1 MQYTVESGDSISI
14 IARDI
19 VGDISRWP
27 EIAAIN
33 NLAQP
38 YVIYPG
44 QVLEVPDP
52 GTIQTGPATAAPP
65 APGAPAA
72 AGVWWKNPWLWAG
85 TAALVFFFFK
95 PQRKKRSRRR

>member
-1 MQYTVESGDSISI
+1 MQYTVESGDSVSI

-27 EIAAIN
+27 EIAAMN

-38 YVIYPG
+38 YIIYPG

-52 GTIQTGPATAAPP
+52 GTIQTGPATAAP
-65 APGAPAA
+65 ALPGAVSP
-72 AGVWWKNPWLWAG
+72 WWKNPWLWVGA
-85 TAALVFFFFK
+85 AALAWFLSQQK
-95 PQRKKRSRRR
+95 PRRKKR

>member
-65 APGAPAA
+65 AARPGAA
-72 AGVWWKNPWLWAG
+72 VWWKNPWLWVGAAG
-85 TAALVFFFFK
+85 LVWFLSQQFPK
-95 PQRKKRSRRR
+95 RKRR